1 MNKNFLSIPKILFR
15 DIKWHIFYEQE
26 LIMIFKVHIRFIST
40 LKSIE
45 IDYFRVRKIFIVDR
59 SNIQIIIQLRSK
71 IDRNVFPI

>member
-1 MNKNFLSIPKILFR
+1 MNKNFRSIPKILFR

>member
-26 LIMIFKVHIRFIST
+26 LIMIFKVHIRFISI